1 MVQSLKF
8 PKNGL
13 VKISLQNNKINKS
26 ENEKFSLFYFD
37 NIVTAKIMMIAP
49 INSNKPKEIFKKIID
64 KIIEEK
70 KIVKMVVSGT
80 PIIVSENIYGSQDI
94 MGNKYWQMRVPVI
107 VTTESGRTEVAS
119 GYVNLMIVFQATD
132 DNPSGFYISQIVSEF

>member
-13 VKISLQNNKINKS
+13 VKILLQNNKINKS
-26 ENEKFSLFYFD
+26 KNEKFSLFYLD

-70 KIVKMVVSGT
+70 
-80 PIIVSENIYGSQDI
+80 GSKEAKTLI
-94 MGNKYWQMRVPVI
+94 FVGERYFVLSR
-107 VTTESGRTEVAS
+107 
-119 GYVNLMIVFQATD
+119 
-132 DNPSGFYISQIVSEF
+132 

>member
-13 VKISLQNNKINKS
+13 VKILLRNNKINKS
-26 ENEKFSLFYFD
+26 ENEKFSLFYLD

-70 KIVKMVVSGT
+70 
-80 PIIVSENIYGSQDI
+80 GSKEAKTLI
-94 MGNKYWQMRVPVI
+94 FVGERYFVLSR
-107 VTTESGRTEVAS
+107 
-119 GYVNLMIVFQATD
+119 
-132 DNPSGFYISQIVSEF
+132 

>member
-26 ENEKFSLFYFD
+26 ENEKFSLFYLD

-70 KIVKMVVSGT
+70 
-80 PIIVSENIYGSQDI
+80 GSQEAKTLI
-94 MGNKYWQMRVPVI
+94 FVGERYFVLSR
-107 VTTESGRTEVAS
+107 
-119 GYVNLMIVFQATD
+119 
-132 DNPSGFYISQIVSEF
+132 

>member
-13 VKISLQNNKINKS
+13 VKISLQNDKINKS
-26 ENEKFSLFYFD
+26 EDEKFSLFYLD

-70 KIVKMVVSGT
+70 
-80 PIIVSENIYGSQDI
+80 GSKEAKTLI
-94 MGNKYWQMRVPVI
+94 FVGERYFVLSR
-107 VTTESGRTEVAS
+107 
-119 GYVNLMIVFQATD
+119 
-132 DNPSGFYISQIVSEF
+132 

>member
-13 VKISLQNNKINKS
+13 VKILLQNNKINKS
-26 ENEKFSLFYFD
+26 ENEKFSLFYLD

-70 KIVKMVVSGT
+70 
-80 PIIVSENIYGSQDI
+80 GSREAKTLI
-94 MGNKYWQMRVPVI
+94 FVGERYFVLSR
-107 VTTESGRTEVAS
+107 
-119 GYVNLMIVFQATD
+119 
-132 DNPSGFYISQIVSEF
+132 

>member
-37 NIVTAKIMMIAP
+37 NIVTAKIMMIAQ
-49 INSNKPKEIFKKIID
+49 INSNKPKVIFKKIID

-70 KIVKMVVSGT
+70 
-80 PIIVSENIYGSQDI
+80 GSKEAKTLI
-94 MGNKYWQMRVPVI
+94 FVGERYFVLSR
-107 VTTESGRTEVAS
+107 
-119 GYVNLMIVFQATD
+119 
-132 DNPSGFYISQIVSEF
+132 

>member
-13 VKISLQNNKINKS
+13 VKILLQNNKINKS
-26 ENEKFSLFYFD
+26 ENEKFSLFYLD

-70 KIVKMVVSGT
+70 
-80 PIIVSENIYGSQDI
+80 GS
-94 MGNKYWQMRVPVI
+94 K
-107 VTTESGRTEVAS
+107 EAKH
-119 GYVNLMIVFQATD
+119 
-132 DNPSGFYISQIVSEF
+132 

>member
-13 VKISLQNNKINKS
+13 VKILLHNNKINKS
-26 ENEKFSLFYFD
+26 ENEKFSLFYLD

-70 KIVKMVVSGT
+70 
-80 PIIVSENIYGSQDI
+80 GSKEAKTLI
-94 MGNKYWQMRVPVI
+94 FVGERYFVLSR
-107 VTTESGRTEVAS
+107 
-119 GYVNLMIVFQATD
+119 
-132 DNPSGFYISQIVSEF
+132 

>member
-70 KIVKMVVSGT
+70 GSKEAKTLIFVGERIFLYFQDKHKMLLL
-80 PIIVSENIYGSQDI
+80 YQ
-94 MGNKYWQMRVPVI
+94 K
-107 VTTESGRTEVAS
+107 
-119 GYVNLMIVFQATD
+119 
-132 DNPSGFYISQIVSEF
+132 

>member
-13 VKISLQNNKINKS
+13 VKILLQNNKINKS
-26 ENEKFSLFYFD
+26 ENEKFSLFYLD

-70 KIVKMVVSGT
+70 
-80 PIIVSENIYGSQDI
+80 GSKEAKTLI
-94 MGNKYWQMRVPVI
+94 FVGERYFVLSR
-107 VTTESGRTEVAS
+107 
-119 GYVNLMIVFQATD
+119 
-132 DNPSGFYISQIVSEF
+132 

>member
-26 ENEKFSLFYFD
+26 ENEKFSLFYLD
-37 NIVTAKIMMIAP
+37 NIVTAKIMMIAT

-70 KIVKMVVSGT
+70 
-80 PIIVSENIYGSQDI
+80 GSKEAKTLI
-94 MGNKYWQMRVPVI
+94 FVGERYFVLSR
-107 VTTESGRTEVAS
+107 
-119 GYVNLMIVFQATD
+119 
-132 DNPSGFYISQIVSEF
+132 

>member
-13 VKISLQNNKINKS
+13 VKILLQNNKINKS
-26 ENEKFSLFYFD
+26 ENEKFSLFYLD
-37 NIVTAKIMMIAP
+37 NIVTAEIMMIAP

-70 KIVKMVVSGT
+70 
-80 PIIVSENIYGSQDI
+80 GSKEAKTLI
-94 MGNKYWQMRVPVI
+94 FVGERYFVLSR
-107 VTTESGRTEVAS
+107 
-119 GYVNLMIVFQATD
+119 
-132 DNPSGFYISQIVSEF
+132 

>member
-13 VKISLQNNKINKS
+13 VKILLQNNKINKS
-26 ENEKFSLFYFD
+26 ENEKFSLFYLD

-70 KIVKMVVSGT
+70 
-80 PIIVSENIYGSQDI
+80 GSKEAKTLI
-94 MGNKYWQMRVPVI
+94 
-107 VTTESGRTEVAS
+107 
-119 GYVNLMIVFQATD
+119 L
-132 DNPSGFYISQIVSEF
+132 

>member
-49 INSNKPKEIFKKIID
+49 INSNKPKVIFKKIID

-70 KIVKMVVSGT
+70 
-80 PIIVSENIYGSQDI
+80 GSKEAKTLI
-94 MGNKYWQMRVPVI
+94 FVGERYFVLSR
-107 VTTESGRTEVAS
+107 
-119 GYVNLMIVFQATD
+119 
-132 DNPSGFYISQIVSEF
+132 

>member
-26 ENEKFSLFYFD
+26 ESEKFSLFYFD

-70 KIVKMVVSGT
+70 
-80 PIIVSENIYGSQDI
+80 GSKEAKTLI
-94 MGNKYWQMRVPVI
+94 FVGERYFVLSR
-107 VTTESGRTEVAS
+107 
-119 GYVNLMIVFQATD
+119 
-132 DNPSGFYISQIVSEF
+132 

>member
-49 INSNKPKEIFKKIID
+49 INSNKPNQK
-64 KIIEEK
+64 
-70 KIVKMVVSGT
+70 
-80 PIIVSENIYGSQDI
+80 
-94 MGNKYWQMRVPVI
+94 
-107 VTTESGRTEVAS
+107 
-119 GYVNLMIVFQATD
+119 
-132 DNPSGFYISQIVSEF
+132 